1 MAKAAKCAAC
11 GTNVYVTDA
20 GTCPQGHG
28 PESLSDYY
36 EAPDMSP
43 ADHAV
48 FDAPAD
54 DGKKG
59 SRRTIIIVL
68 VVLALLIVCG
78 VGACVAG
85 VFGLAAYSTTSEPT
99 IESSIDAVPAEE
111 SGGDVTPPMLPDI
124 DLESELYDVTTHFF
138 PGFEPTGFYLVGD
151 GTEDP
156 IEFQII
162 TAPSDVPEF
171 RMVFTSYRYAES
183 ELSAEDDPKWFVGLD
198 TGAVWERAPEDVT
211 EGATLYEFAGTEPML
226 GDAQRAQIMA
236 AFTTAHTGYVITN
249 FGLISNV
256 DIELSGIAE
265 DELETWE
272 GFDTSFQSSWH
283 LDPKSGAWDETDFK
297 TSGL

>member
-1 MAKAAKCAAC
+1 MAKAAKCAVC

-28 PESLSDYY
+28 PENLSDYY

-54 DGKKG
+54 SGKKS

-85 VFGLAAYSTTSEPT
+85 VFGLAAYSTTSEPVV
-99 IESSIDAVPAEE
+99 ESSIEVAPTEE
-111 SGGDVTPPMLPDI
+111 GSVDVESMLPDI
-124 DLESELYDVTTHFF
+124 DLESELYDLTTHFF

-151 GTEDP
+151 GTEYP
-156 IEFQII
+156 IEFQVI
-162 TAPSDVPEF
+162 TASTDVPEF
-171 RMVFTSYRYAES
+171 RMVFTAYRYSES
-183 ELSAEDDPKWFVGLD
+183 EITADDDPAWYVGLP
-198 TGAVWERAPEDVT
+198 TGAVWERAPEDET

-226 GDAQRAQIMA
+226 GDAQRAQIMT
-236 AFTTAHTGYVITN
+236 AFTAAHPGLVMTN
-249 FGLISNV
+249 FELISNV
-256 DIELSGIAE
+256 DIELSGITE

-272 GFDTSFQSSWH
+272 GLDTSFRSEWH
-283 LDPKSGAWDETDFK
+283 IDLKSGTWNETAFT